1 MLKAGIF
8 MYLLTKGLDV
18 MLLLPSGETHD
29 CYKNFLR
36 GKNILN
42 ICKKIEI
49 IHNLIFRLQKLSILY
64 FLCVDFF
71 PKCF

>member
-8 MYLLTKGLDV
+8 MYLLIKGLDV

-49 IHNLIFRLQKLSILY
+49 IHNLIFRLQNYQYCI
-64 FLCVDFF
+64 FLCRFF
-71 PKCF
+71 S

>member
-8 MYLLTKGLDV
+8 MYLLIKGLDV

-49 IHNLIFRLQKLSILY
+49 IHNLIFRLQNYQYCI
-64 FLCVDFF
+64 FCV
-71 PKCF
+71 